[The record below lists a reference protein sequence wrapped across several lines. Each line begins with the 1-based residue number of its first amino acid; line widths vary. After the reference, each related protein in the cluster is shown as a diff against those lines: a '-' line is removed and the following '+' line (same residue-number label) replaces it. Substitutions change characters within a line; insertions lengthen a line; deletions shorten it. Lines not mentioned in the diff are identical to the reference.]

1 LKKLFARIRFIIAI
15 ICSLTAAS
23 QYCFAQA
30 APDTALNNITTDT
43 ARQKIAMPGAVVKQS
58 LVKPRVDATPLIAAK
73 PKPFQPNPKKAGLYS
88 ALVPGLGQLYNRQ
101 YWKVPV
107 VYVGLGVAGYFII
120 DNENN
125 YQSYRKA
132 YIGRINNNNPTDKYV
147 GIYTQSQL
155 QQLQNDYSRYLDL
168 TVLLSALGYTLQVLD
183 AITAAH
189 LKNFDISRDIS
200 MHIAPVAMPN
210 GVGLGLVMNF

>member
-1 LKKLFARIRFIIAI
+1 M
-15 ICSLTAAS
+15 AAS
-23 QYCFAQA
+23 QYCAAQVA
-30 APDTALNNITTDT
+30 TDTALNNITTDIT
-43 ARQKIAMPGAVVKQS
+43 RQKKEVLDTTVTQPIVKS
-58 LVKPRVDATPLIAAK
+58 SANATPLKATK
-73 PKPFQPNPKKAGLYS
+73 PQPFQPNPKKSGLYS

-107 VYVGLGVAGYFII
+107 VYVGIGVAGYFII
-120 DNENN
+120 NNENN
-125 YQSYRKA
+125 YQSFRKA

-147 GIYTQSQL
+147 GIYTQDQL
-155 QQLQNDYSRYLDL
+155 QQLQNDYSKYLDL

-200 MHIAPVAMPN
+200 MHMVPVATPN